1 MKIVANIIT
10 NLFELAG
17 MLFLLAVVSGVLL
30 SIDIMGPSLEWINN
44 NVGTVAGLGFVYLL
58 YKSESD
64 T

>member
-1 MKIVANIIT
+1 MKTLANIVT

-30 SIDIMGPSLEWINN
+30 DADIIGPVLDYINN
-44 NVGTVAGLGFVYLL
+44 NILICVGLGVVYIM

-64 T
+64 L